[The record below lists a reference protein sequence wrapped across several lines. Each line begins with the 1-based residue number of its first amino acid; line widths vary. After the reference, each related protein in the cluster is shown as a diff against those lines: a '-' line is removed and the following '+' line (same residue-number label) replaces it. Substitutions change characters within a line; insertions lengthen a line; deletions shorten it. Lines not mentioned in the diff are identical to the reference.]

1 MGYKM
6 KGPTFFGKS
15 PLKQK
20 PGSKKIIG
28 EDTLEGKTDKKGNIQ
43 RDIVPGP
50 FVDVPDKSVL
60 VTTPDQDKK
69 MPKTM
74 PKHWDVKTNE
84 YVDTGEDYIEQMHP
98 MEIQQDSISGGITYY
113 SIPKKKKKK

>member
-20 PGSKKIIG
+20 PGGKKIIG
-28 EDTLEGKTDKKGNIQ
+28 EDTLEGKTDEKGNTQ
-43 RDIVPGP
+43 RTISPGP

-60 VTTPDQDKK
+60 VTTPEQEKNIEK
-69 MPKTM
+69 IGGGSG
-74 PKHWDVKTNE
+74 N
-84 YVDTGEDYIEQMHP
+84 YIEQLYP
-98 MEIQQDSISGGITYY
+98 MEIQQDSISGGKTYY